1 MRDFI
6 VDSGS
11 YASLAS
17 SRVDFSRCVRTK
29 PEPIDFVFP
38 AQAAGS
44 SGICVSQG
52 GVGKS
57 MFWLQKAVSL
67 TIGSDVFGFWSNGP
81 QSFEMKSGPVVMVS
95 AEDPT
100 RVLENR
106 IHAVGRHLNAEQQ
119 DCIDENLLLLSTQGL
134 GFNVGSGL
142 DDVWLAALKR
152 LVDTWGKTPRLMVFD
167 TLNRCLGGAN
177 ENSSTDM
184 GAIVSTFEALCLQY
198 GCATMALHHA
208 NRTAV
213 RKDEVHSL
221 LSSRGSSALT
231 DNSRYVETMTS
242 NNENCITV
250 AVAKSSYSSRP
261 PSLCLRRDEDG
272 VLWGA
277 DSEFFT
283 PTAEARP
290 LAIEFRPDGEDEEDD
305 WT

>member
-1 MRDFI
+1 MRDF
-6 VDSGS
+6 VESGN

-29 PEPIDFVFP
+29 PEPIDFVLP

-44 SGICVSQG
+44 FGICVSQG

-67 TIGSDVFGFWSNGP
+67 TVGSDIFGFWSNGQ
-81 QSFEMKSGPVVMVS
+81 QSFEMKRGPVVMVS

-106 IHAVGRHLNAEQQ
+106 IHAVGRHLTSEQQ

-134 GFNVGSGL
+134 GFNVGGGL
-142 DDVWLAALKR
+142 DDTWLAALER

-184 GAIVSTFEALCLQY
+184 GAVVSTFETLCLKY

-231 DNSRYVETMTS
+231 DNSRYVETMTAS
-242 NNENCITV
+242 DENCITV
-250 AVAKSSYSSRP
+250 AVAKSSYSGRP
-261 PSLCLRRDEDG
+261 QSLCLRRDEDG

-277 DSEFFT
+277 YPDLSN
-283 PTAEARP
+283 PSSVARP
-290 LAIEFRPDGEDEEDD
+290 LAIEFHMYAEDEEDD